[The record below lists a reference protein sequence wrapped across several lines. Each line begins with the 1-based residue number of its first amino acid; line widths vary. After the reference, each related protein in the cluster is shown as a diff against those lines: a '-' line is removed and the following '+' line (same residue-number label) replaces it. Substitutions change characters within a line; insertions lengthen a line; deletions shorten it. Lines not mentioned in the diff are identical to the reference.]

1 MLPRDALGVHLQG
14 SGDPLLD
21 LVHRERLDDF
31 VRGRVVGTL
40 GHGPSLFLNTALLVH
55 ITDLRCRKG
64 LWCKAPDATRC
75 EAVANRCLP

>member
-1 MLPRDALGVHLQG
+1 
-14 SGDPLLD
+14 
-21 LVHRERLDDF
+21 
-31 VRGRVVGTL
+31 VGTL